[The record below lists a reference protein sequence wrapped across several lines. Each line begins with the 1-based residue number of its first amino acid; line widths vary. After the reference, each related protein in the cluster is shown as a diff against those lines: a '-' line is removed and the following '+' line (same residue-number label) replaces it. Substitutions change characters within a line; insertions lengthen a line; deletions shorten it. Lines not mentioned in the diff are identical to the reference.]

1 MSPEL
6 ESSSGEG
13 GRQVSQHPPSPEAP
27 PGRPHINLYA
37 YEGSLGPFTFP
48 FIVVGFLL
56 IIFPRLSKLKPL
68 FFLAFFRF
76 SPNCLALKL
85 DKIITSF

>member
-48 FIVVGFLL
+48 FIVVGFL
-56 IIFPRLSKLKPL
+56 FVCL
-68 FFLAFFRF
+68 FVWFWFYETGFLCVA
-76 SPNCLALKL
+76 LAVLEL
-85 DKIITSF
+85 TL